1 MSNRNAAGL
10 PYYSRVMTTQPTA
23 PKYVTLPEIRHAARL
38 RLPRD
43 AWNFGAGGSE
53 TETTMRRNRRALD
66 RLAIRQNVLVDVR
79 KVDLSTS
86 LLGVPL
92 SWPVAIAPMGGLVL
106 FHPQGD
112 CEMARGAAAGDTLQW
127 LSGATGWPVEDVAKA
142 APDGLRMFQ
151 LYAHGD
157 RGWMAELLAR
167 VEASG
172 YRAVALT
179 VDVQKY
185 SRRER
190 DIFYRFSPRE
200 AMAVAPNPRG
210 PEPNFQERLTWNDV
224 EWLMKT
230 TKLPVGLKGIM
241 TPRDA
246 KRAIDMGIRL
256 IWVSNHGGRQL
267 DHTQSSIDAL
277 PPIADVVGGLAEI
290 IVDGG
295 FNRGTDVVK
304 GLARGARV
312 VACGRTS
319 LWGLG
324 ADGAAGV
331 ARSLQILRNEVEI
344 TMGLCG
350 RTKIA
355 ELTPD
360 LVFRVD

>member
-1 MSNRNAAGL
+1 MSN
-10 PYYSRVMTTQPTA
+10 QPTG
-23 PKYVTLPEIRHAARL
+23 PKFVTLPEIRRAAHA

-43 AWNFGAGGSE
+43 VWNFGAGGSE

-79 KVDLSTS
+79 HIDLSTS

-92 SWPVAIAPMGGLVL
+92 SWPVAVAPMGGLVL
-106 FHPQGD
+106 FHPEGD
-112 CEMARGAAAGDTLQW
+112 CEMARGAGDADTLQW
-127 LSGATGWPVEDVAKA
+127 LSGAAGWPVEDVAKA
-142 APDGLRMFQ
+142 GKGPKMFQ

-172 YRAVALT
+172 YHAVALT

-190 DIFYRFSPRE
+190 DILSRYSPRD
-200 AMAVAPNPRG
+200 AMAAAPNKRG
-210 PEPNFQERLTWNDV
+210 PEPTFQERLTWDDV

-230 TKLPVGLKGIM
+230 VTLPVGLKGIM

-246 KRAIDMGIRL
+246 KRAVDMGVRL

-267 DHTQSSIDAL
+267 DQTQSSVDAL
-277 PPIADVVGGLAEI
+277 PPIADAVGGSVEI

-295 FNRGTDVVK
+295 FNRGTDVIK
-304 GLARGARV
+304 GLARGAKV

-331 ARSLQILRNEVEI
+331 TRALEILRNELEI
-344 TMGLCG
+344 SMGLCG
-350 RTKIA
+350 RTKLA
-355 ELTPD
+355 QLTPD